1 VLGNGLETV
10 PTASSPAEGERGFV
24 HEVKMSVASGSQ
36 GERKRDVAKMVK
48 RQKFQA
54 QRLYSPLHKKKQRN
68 QRKGT

>member
-1 VLGNGLETV
+1 METE
-10 PTASSPAEGERGFV
+10 PSTLSLAKGERGFV